1 MISSVPVLVEM
12 KTEKYGLE
20 IKTGKSGE
28 YQFHSYFHTLQP
40 HNLRM

>member
-1 MISSVPVLVEM
+1 MISRIPVLVEM

-20 IKTGKSGE
+20 IKTGKRGE
-28 YQFHSYFHTLQP
+28 YQFNSCFHNLQP